1 MTDLDKLSPH
11 YRTDESGGIDPALS
25 QYLDENYFRKL
36 NNVNKTNPKLL
47 VVFSGGNAVGK
58 STLSKKIGD
67 ELDGL
72 VIENDAI
79 RRSIID
85 MMPDVD
91 RSKQIH
97 NLTWQYTKGLY
108 PRLDSMTEN
117 GLIVRD
123 GIIDWYFDRILPS
136 FPFHELFIVA
146 YDLSREKSIELIGR
160 RGDTP
165 TAKADGLYQLIG
177 DHDIHTKRFRSQFS
191 PDVVLDD
198 DNVFDHD
205 IVVSLLRK
213 RVSELRNIKN

>member
-1 MTDLDKLSPH
+1 MSNLDKLSPH
-11 YRTDESGGIDPALS
+11 YRMDESEGIDPSLNE
-25 QYLDENYFRKL
+25 YLDENYFRKI

-79 RRSIID
+79 KRSIID

-97 NLTWQYTKGLY
+97 NLTWQYTMGLY

-123 GIIDWYFDRILPS
+123 GIIDWYFDRILPL
-136 FPFHELFIVA
+136 FPDYELFIVA
-146 YDLSREKSIELIGR
+146 YDLTREKSIELIKKQR
-160 RGDTP
+160 RHSN
-165 TAKADGLYQLIG
+165 YQS
-177 DHDIHTKRFRSQFS
+177 RQAVPVNRRSWYTYET
-191 PDVVLDD
+191 
-198 DNVFDHD
+198 
-205 IVVSLLRK
+205 ISLT
-213 RVSELRNIKN
+213 V